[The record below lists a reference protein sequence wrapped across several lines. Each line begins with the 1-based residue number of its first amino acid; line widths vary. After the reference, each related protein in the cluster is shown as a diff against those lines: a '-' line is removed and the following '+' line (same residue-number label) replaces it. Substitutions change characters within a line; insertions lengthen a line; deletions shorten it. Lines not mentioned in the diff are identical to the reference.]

1 MNLFK
6 DDLIEKIKE
15 HNTDDEIYL
24 VGGYLRNYFINK
36 SISYDRDIVC
46 IRNSYS
52 FAKKLAD
59 KLNGTFIEFD
69 NENKIY
75 RVVLE
80 DKTNYIDIS
89 QALNNNIEQ
98 DAFRRDFTINSIYYD
113 IKNDKILDY
122 TNGINDIKNKIIRT
136 TNLNNIL
143 DDPLRLLRLYRFYSI
158 TNFEIE
164 EELSEFVKN
173 NIEKINSVAKERINY
188 EIMQIF
194 SSKYLVNTLLKMLED
209 NVLEYIF
216 PFVKEVKKIPPNSH
230 HHLDLIHHLIETVN
244 NIRLDKPLLKLAA
257 FYHDIGKPSTWTIEE
272 SGRHRFIGHDT
283 VGGELVKEE
292 LKKLGFSNK
301 QINYVSKLVR
311 YHIYPCSLINAG
323 EDNKKAKAR
332 FIRKLGDEVPD
343 VIELARADRLSAQG
357 EAITKDMVDL
367 TLNHLENLLEY
378 YAEIKNTFVM
388 TPLLNGEDIMNI
400 LNIKPS
406 KKVGEILENLKEMQ
420 IAKEITTKKEALEY
434 IKTLQI

>member
-59 KLNGTFIEFD
+59 KLNGTFIELD

-301 QINYVSKLVR
+301 QINYISKLER

-388 TPLLNGEDIMNI
+388 TPLLNGEDVMNI

-434 IKTLQI
+434 IKTLQN

>member
-1 MNLFK
+1 MNLF
-6 DDLIEKIKE
+6 DDGLIEKIKE
-15 HNTDDEIYL
+15 YNTDDEIYL

-36 SISYDRDIVC
+36 TISSDRDIVC
-46 IRNSYS
+46 IRDSYL
-52 FAKKLAD
+52 FAKKLTY
-59 KLNGTFIEFD
+59 KLNGTFIELD

-122 TNGINDIKNKIIRT
+122 TNGIEDIKNKIIRT
-136 TNLNNIL
+136 TNLSNIL

-158 TNFEIE
+158 TSFDIE
-164 EELSEFVKN
+164 EELCEFVKN

-194 SSKYLVNTLLKMLED
+194 SSKYLTDTLLKMLED

-301 QINYVSKLVR
+301 QINYISKLVR

>member
-1 MNLFK
+1 MNLFN
-6 DDLIEKIKE
+6 DGLIEKIKE
-15 HNTDDEIYL
+15 YNTDDEIYL

-36 SISYDRDIVC
+36 TISSDRDIVC
-46 IRNSYS
+46 IRDSYL

-59 KLNGTFIEFD
+59 KLNGTFIELD

-122 TNGINDIKNKIIRT
+122 TNGIEDIKNKIIRT
-136 TNLNNIL
+136 TNLSNIL

-158 TNFEIE
+158 TSFDIE
-164 EELSEFVKN
+164 EELCEFVKN

-194 SSKYLVNTLLKMLED
+194 SSKYLTDTLLKMLED

-301 QINYVSKLVR
+301 QINYISKLVR

>member
-1 MNLFK
+1 MNLFN
-6 DDLIEKIKE
+6 DCLIEKIKE
-15 HNTDDEIYL
+15 YNTDDEIYL

-36 SISYDRDIVC
+36 TISSDRDIVC
-46 IRNSYS
+46 IRDSYL

-59 KLNGTFIEFD
+59 KLNATFIELD

-122 TNGINDIKNKIIRT
+122 ANGIEDIKNKIIRT
-136 TNLNNIL
+136 TNLSNIL

-158 TNFEIE
+158 TSFDIE
-164 EELSEFVKN
+164 EELCEFVKN

-194 SSKYLVNTLLKMLED
+194 SSKYLTDTLLKMLED

-301 QINYVSKLVR
+301 QINYISKLVR

-357 EAITKDMVDL
+357 EAITKDMIDL